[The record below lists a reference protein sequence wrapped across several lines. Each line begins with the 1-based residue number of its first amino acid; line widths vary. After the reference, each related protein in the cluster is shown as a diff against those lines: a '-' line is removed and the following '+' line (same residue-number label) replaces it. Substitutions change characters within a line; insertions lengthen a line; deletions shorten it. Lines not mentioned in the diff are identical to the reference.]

1 MFAEHPILSQ
11 HLTSLR
17 THVEHLIYRKSYYAQ
32 AHRPANVCLVAYVVE
47 LHNDGRDVS
56 LFHLLIAP
64 LQQHT
69 ALVAG
74 AYVKVTLSAK
84 HRVQT
89 TVASRASKTFTF
101 VRKRRIGQLP

>member
-1 MFAEHPILSQ
+1 MHRHI
-11 HLTSLR
+11 
-17 THVEHLIYRKSYYAQ
+17 AQ
-32 AHRPANVCLVAYVVE
+32 PMCAYVVE

-56 LFHLLIAP
+56 LFHLLITP

-101 VRKRRIGQLP
+101 VRKRRIG